1 MYHFLFV
8 VSSKLFPSYLNREK
22 KIDGKKEQII
32 DFCPKCN
39 EQLPDKKV
47 ITLLNHDKKF
57 HPKTEK
63 ELVRDFYGKGSVQI
77 YLIFIIV
84 GTLVGVTFIHSQI
97 ATYFWELELTDA
109 ERGAWEFCKELREGY
124 PDLDLFGDVK
134 QSRIDRSDF
143 VLANLEGLEKCNY
156 AVVISSFGN
165 MDDRIEK
172 YLSIDD

>member
-8 VSSKLFPSYLNREK
+8 MSSKIFPSYLNREK
-22 KIDGKKEQII
+22 NIDSKKEQII

-39 EQLPDKKV
+39 TQLPDKKV

-77 YLIFIIV
+77 YLILLIV
-84 GTLVGVTFIHSQI
+84 GSLLLIGFAYSSI
-97 ATYFWELELTDA
+97 ASYYWESGLTEA
-109 ERGAWEFCKELREGY
+109 EKIAYEFCKELREKY

-134 QSRIDRSDF
+134 QSRIDRSEF
-143 VLANLEGLEKCNY
+143 VLANVDDLKKCNY
-156 AVVISSFGN
+156 TVVISSFGT
-165 MDDRIEK
+165 MDQRIES
-172 YLSIDD
+172 YLSIEE

>member
-8 VSSKLFPSYLNREK
+8 ISSKLFPSYLNREK
-22 KIDGKKEQII
+22 NIDSKKEQII

-47 ITLLNHDKKF
+47 ITLLNHEKKF

-63 ELVRDFYGKGSVQI
+63 ELVKDFYGKGSVQI

-84 GTLVGVTFIHSQI
+84 GTLVGGTLIHSQI

-109 ERGAWEFCKELREGY
+109 ERGAWEFCKELRKDY

-134 QSRIDRSDF
+134 QSRIDRSEF
-143 VLANLEGLEKCNY
+143 VLANLEDLEKCNY
-156 AVVISSFGN
+156 TVVISSFGN
-165 MDDRIEK
+165 MDARIEK

>member
-8 VSSKLFPSYLNREK
+8 LSSKLFPSYLSKEK
-22 KIDGKKEQII
+22 KIDSKKEQII

-77 YLIFIIV
+77 YMILLIV
-84 GTLVGVTFIHSQI
+84 GTLMLGGFIYGQI
-97 ATYFWELELTDA
+97 DSYFWEMNLTEA
-109 ERGAWEFCKELREGY
+109 EKNAWEFCKDLREKY
-124 PDLDLFGDVK
+124 PDLDVFGNTE
-134 QSRIDRSDF
+134 QSRIDRSEF
-143 VLANLEGLEKCNY
+143 VLANVEDLKKCNY
-156 AVVISSFGN
+156 TVVISSFGN
-165 MDDRIEK
+165 IDDRIEN
-172 YLSIDD
+172 YLSIDE

>member
-8 VSSKLFPSYLNREK
+8 VSNKLFPSYLNREK
-22 KIDGKKEQII
+22 KIDSKKEQII

-63 ELVRDFYGKGSVQI
+63 ELVKDFYGKGGVQI
-77 YLIFIIV
+77 YLILIIV
-84 GTLVGVTFIHSQI
+84 GTLFIGTSVHSYI
-97 ATYFWELELTDA
+97 SAYFWESGLTEA
-109 ERGAWEFCKELREGY
+109 EKNAYEFCKELREDY

-143 VLANLEGLEKCNY
+143 VLANLEDLEKCNY
-156 AVVISSFGN
+156 TVVISSFGN
-165 MDDRIEK
+165 MNDRIEK